1 MNWGK
6 SSSAAALSLGLAL
19 GSFTV
24 ASGHNQVVSTTPE
37 AGSTSSE
44 SPLVVN
50 ITTAEDLL
58 DLGGNQAGFAM
69 VVSDAAG
76 LYYGTGCVELVER
89 TLSTTVEL
97 GEAGD
102 YVVTYQLVSE
112 DGHTIS
118 DRFGFSFSPDA
129 SHSPATPQ
137 TSVPVCGEEPQLLEG
152 SATSPAES
160 DASEPPVEPISA
172 SSEDTSPGVGTVIA
186 GASGA
191 IAALA
196 ALAAVLWRRRRS

>member
-1 MNWGK
+1 MTWGK
-6 SSSAAALSLGLAL
+6 SAGAAALSIGLAVA
-19 GSFTV
+19 SFTA
-24 ASGHNQVVSTTPE
+24 ASAHNQVVSTTPE

-44 SPLVVN
+44 SPLTVS
-50 ITTAEDLL
+50 ITTAENLL

-69 VVSDAAG
+69 VVTDAAG

-89 TLSTTVEL
+89 TLSTTVGL

-118 DRFGFSFSPDA
+118 DRFSFSFSPNS
-129 SHSPATPQ
+129 SHSPATPH

-152 SATSPAES
+152 PAPAPAEPEVS
-160 DASEPPVEPISA
+160 DTAVEPIA
-172 SSEDTSPGVGTVIA
+172 APGEDETPGVGTAIA
-186 GASGA
+186 GVLGA
-191 IAALA
+191 IAALT
-196 ALAAVLWRRRRS
+196 ALAAVWWHRRN